1 MNRIQKFLF
10 GHLLSN
16 RVQVFSLWYIP
27 SIDCTVF
34 ILFYAI
40 WTIIQFTKFT
50 PFAINVGRHSSIY
63 FLVCDVVKFPKIS
76 YNIVVYCFEILYMVL
91 FTLAKQLTWTGCAV
105 IFCVPWTLGALIH
118 YILDV
123 CRFHNANGLSLK
135 HTSYENTKKKMFQ
148 RIWDL
153 IYGDND
159 IFVIQ
164 SLVTF
169 LHRIRLIIQNGCY
182 EYV

>member
-1 MNRIQKFLF
+1 MFL
-10 GHLLSN
+10 
-16 RVQVFSLWYIP
+16 LWYIP
-27 SIDCTVF
+27 SIDSTVF

-40 WTIIQFTKFT
+40 RTIIQFTKFT

-63 FLVCDVVKFPKIS
+63 FLVCDVVKFPKIN
-76 YNIVVYCFEILYMVL
+76 YNIVVYCFEILYMIL
-91 FTLAKQLTWTGCAV
+91 FTLATQLTWTGCAV
-105 IFCVPWTLGALIH
+105 IFCVPRTLGALIH

-135 HTSYENTKKKMFQ
+135 HTSYENTKKNVSKNM
-148 RIWDL
+148 RL
-153 IYGDND
+153 IYGDDD

>member
-1 MNRIQKFLF
+1 MFL
-10 GHLLSN
+10 
-16 RVQVFSLWYIP
+16 LWYIS

-40 WTIIQFTKFT
+40 WTIIQITKFT

-63 FLVCDVVKFPKIS
+63 FLVCDVVIFPKIN

-91 FTLAKQLTWTGCAV
+91 FTLATQLAWTGCAV
-105 IFCVPWTLGALIH
+105 IFCVPRTLGALTH
-118 YILDV
+118 STLDV
-123 CRFHNANGLSLK
+123 CRVHNANGVSLK
-135 HTSYENTKKKMFQ
+135 HTSYENTKKMFQ
-148 RIWDL
+148 RIWDI

-169 LHRIRLIIQNGCY
+169 LHRMRLIIQNGCY
-182 EYV
+182 EYM

>member
-16 RVQVFSLWYIP
+16 RVQGFSLWYIP

-63 FLVCDVVKFPKIS
+63 FLVCDVVKFPKIN

-91 FTLAKQLTWTGCAV
+91 FTLAKQLTWTGYAV
-105 IFCVPWTLGALIH
+105 IFCVPQTLGALIH

-135 HTSYENTKKKMFQ
+135 HTSYENTKKNVSKNM
-148 RIWDL
+148 RPYLWRRWYIC
-153 IYGDND
+153 Y
-159 IFVIQ
+159 
-164 SLVTF
+164 SKS
-169 LHRIRLIIQNGCY
+169 RIRLIIQNGCY